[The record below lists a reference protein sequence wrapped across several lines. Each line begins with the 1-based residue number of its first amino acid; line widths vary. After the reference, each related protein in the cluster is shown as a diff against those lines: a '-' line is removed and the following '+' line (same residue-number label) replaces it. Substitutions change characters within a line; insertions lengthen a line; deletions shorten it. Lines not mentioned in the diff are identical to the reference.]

1 MPQLVESCGMF
12 FYAPFS
18 PFRFLFS
25 DFFEKTC
32 LFILFCL
39 RFVLSLQYQ
48 SIYAAFAVSKIY
60 ADEST
65 HSKYK

>member
-25 DFFEKTC
+25 DFLEKKHA
-32 LFILFCL
+32 FLFC
-39 RFVLSLQYQ
+39 FVSDLCYLC
-48 SIYAAFAVSKIY
+48 SIKNIRR
-60 ADEST
+60 
-65 HSKYK
+65 

>member
-12 FYAPFS
+12 FYALS
-18 PFRFLFS
+18 PPAVSSFPIS
-25 DFFEKTC
+25 SKKTC

-48 SIYAAFAVSKIY
+48 SIYAAFCGIKNIRR
-60 ADEST
+60 
-65 HSKYK
+65 

>member
-12 FYAPFS
+12 FLCPFL
-18 PFRFLFS
+18 PLPFLFS
-25 DFFEKTC
+25 DFLEKNM

-48 SIYAAFAVSKIY
+48 SIYAAFCGIKNIRR
-60 ADEST
+60 
-65 HSKYK
+65 